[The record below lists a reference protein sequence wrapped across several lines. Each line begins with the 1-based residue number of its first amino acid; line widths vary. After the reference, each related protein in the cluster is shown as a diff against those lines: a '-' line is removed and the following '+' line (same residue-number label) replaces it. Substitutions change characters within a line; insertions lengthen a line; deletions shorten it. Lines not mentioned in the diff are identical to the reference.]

1 MKVVVIFQK
10 SLRENQVTPKEDFVQ
25 KYYELIIFF
34 LFMYLSYIFMHLTY
48 SEIFFRRQL

>member
-34 LFMYLSYIFMHLTY
+34 LFIFYVFILYIYAFDL
-48 SEIFFRRQL
+48 F